1 MLTVE
6 ETITDDDQDVDT
18 LVPDP
23 QVQREFGITS
33 MTLWRWTNDPLLGF
47 PPPIKIQNRNYRSR
61 RQLEVLKRHLL
72 TEAIKARKAD
82 DNTAE

>member
-47 PPPIKIQNRNYRSR
+47 PPPIKISKPQLSVAPPTRSP
-61 RQLEVLKRHLL
+61 
-72 TEAIKARKAD
+72 KAPFAH
-82 DNTAE
+82 